1 VWVTLIKPYW
11 VTLAKH
17 RSIGVA
23 ELAGA
28 IGVVLLMAANVTP
41 LLTALAEEKSA
52 PAAFQG
58 KASLT
63 AKMNG
68 MTQQLSL
75 DPRR

>member
-1 VWVTLIKPYW
+1 
-11 VTLAKH
+11 
-17 RSIGVA
+17 
-23 ELAGA
+23 
-28 IGVVLLMAANVTP
+28 MAANVTP